1 MLKDLVNKWFNKQ
14 KITDDYKEVLTV
26 KVWNVISG
34 PYSREEVDDPNLPE
48 ELGYMLVCLI
58 EVDGELTHKE
68 YWFSTFE
75 DASVWI
81 DHFKTK
87 IEPLEVRYG

>member
-1 MLKDLVNKWFNKQ
+1 
-14 KITDDYKEVLTV
+14 
-26 KVWNVISG
+26 
-34 PYSREEVDDPNLPE
+34 
-48 ELGYMLVCLI
+48 MLVCLI

-75 DASVWI
+75 EANIWV

-87 IEPLEVRYG
+87 IEPLEVRYE